1 MEKIKRNS
9 CILDNSSPITEL
21 YTFKNFPV
29 RVAGR
34 YITLGVT
41 SIGSSDDYIITDMV
55 IQGRF
60 EGER

>member
-1 MEKIKRNS
+1 MSDTINGATTQKASFEV
-9 CILDNSSPITEL
+9 TEA
-21 YTFKNFPV
+21 FEQHPV

-41 SIGSSDDYIITDMV
+41 SSGANDDYTITDMV